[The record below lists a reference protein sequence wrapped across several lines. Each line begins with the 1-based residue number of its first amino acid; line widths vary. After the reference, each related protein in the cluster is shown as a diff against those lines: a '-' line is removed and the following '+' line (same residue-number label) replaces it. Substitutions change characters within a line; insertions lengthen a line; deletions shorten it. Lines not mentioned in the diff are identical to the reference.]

1 MGKRE
6 DLIGA
11 LSAFRKRLSSVI
23 PVTEM
28 VLFGSAAS
36 GKAGK
41 DSDVDILVVSPAFRG
56 VKSARGKNLYDF
68 WDLDRPVDFLC
79 YAPEEFEKQ
88 KKRISLVS
96 TALKEGVRIA

>member
-6 DLIGA
+6 DLIKA

-28 VLFGSAAS
+28 ILFGSSAT

-41 DSDVDILVVSPAFRG
+41 DSDVDILVVSPAFRN
-56 VKSARGKNLYDF
+56 VNSARGKALYDF
-68 WDLDRPVDFLC
+68 WELDCPVDFLC

-96 TALKEGVRIA
+96 IALEEGVKIA